1 MSQVPSSGPR
11 PPVPDLQQIAFIGGG
26 NMARSLIGGLIA
38 RGQAPASIHVAEP
51 VEALRDS
58 LQHDFGVAC
67 ADSAATSA
75 AEAGVWLL
83 AVKPQVM
90 RQVCRDLASL
100 AQARRPLIISIAAGI
115 TTGQLDSW
123 LGGGLPV
130 VRAMP
135 NTPALLGVG
144 ITGLFANPRTHA
156 TQRERA
162 AALLEAVGPTVWIDD
177 ETRMDAVTAV
187 SGSGPAYV
195 FLLAEAM
202 QAAGVAQG
210 LSPEASRALVQQT
223 LLGAATMLTGLD
235 EPADVLRARVTSPG
249 GTTQAAIEA
258 FEAGGFRDLV
268 ARAIAAATER
278 GRQLSAAND

>member
-1 MSQVPSSGPR
+1 MPHPSPEPRVPSPAT
-11 PPVPDLQQIAFIGGG
+11 IAFIGGG

-58 LQHDFGVAC
+58 LQRDFGVEC
-67 ADSAATSA
+67 ADGAATSA
-75 AEAGVWLL
+75 AGAGVWLL

-90 RQVCRDLASL
+90 REVCAGLASL
-100 AQARRPLIISIAAGI
+100 AQAQRPLVISIAAGI
-115 TTGQLDSW
+115 TTAQLDGW

-144 ITGLFANPRTHA
+144 ITGLFANPRTDA
-156 TQRERA
+156 AQRERA

-177 ETRMDAVTAV
+177 ESRMDAVTAV

-210 LSPEASRALVQQT
+210 LSPEGSRALVQQT
-223 LLGAATMLTGLD
+223 LLGAATMLTRLE

-249 GTTQAAIEA
+249 GTTQAAIET